1 MKVNSIQSEGLV
13 PSSVLPKRYSLIRQD
28 QYIRECTKMDLSLIQ
43 NDILITLISLYE
55 KKSIPIKG
63 EEIADIIRRNPGT
76 VRNQMQALKAIGLVD
91 GIPGPK
97 GGYHPTAYAYKEL
110 NLKRN
115 GESYEVK
122 ISRDADVVPGVK
134 VSEIIFT
141 TLSHADLCHAQVKII
156 GSVKLFNIGDVITI
170 GPTPLNKLLIK
181 GEIFGKDENEPS
193 LIISILEMVSLPKK
207 PIKNYMT
214 SPVKMLSVHSTLMD
228 AIHLFN
234 KYRIHGAPVMDG
246 DFLRGIITMTDI
258 LVAIED
264 KKDLE
269 SSVSEAMTE
278 EVIQADVSVQ
288 LYEVI
293 RKFKE
298 KQIGRLVVVED
309 GKPVGILTQ
318 SDIFRVIPSH

>member
-1 MKVNSIQSEGLV
+1 
-13 PSSVLPKRYSLIRQD
+13 
-28 QYIRECTKMDLSLIQ
+28 MDLSLIQ

-63 EEIADIIRRNPGT
+63 EEIADIILRNPGT

-97 GGYHPTAYAYKEL
+97 GGYHPTALAYKEL
-110 NLKRN
+110 NLKRG
-115 GESYEVK
+115 GEMYEVK
-122 ISRDADVVPGVK
+122 ISRDGEIVTGAK
-134 VSEIIFT
+134 VAEILFT
-141 TLSHADLCHAQVKII
+141 TLSHADICHAQIKIL

-170 GPTPLNKLLIK
+170 GPTPMNKLMIK
-181 GEIFGKDENEPS
+181 GEIFGKDENEPA
-193 LIISILEMVSLPKK
+193 LIVSILEMVSLPKK

-214 SPVKMLSVHSTLMD
+214 SPIKMLSSRSTLMD

-234 KYRIHGAPVMDG
+234 KYRIHGAPVVDG
-246 DFLRGIITMTDI
+246 GFLKGIITMTDI
-258 LVAIED
+258 FVAIEE
-264 KKDLE
+264 KVSLE
-269 SSVSEAMTE
+269 APVSDVMTE
-278 EVIQADVSVQ
+278 EVIQSDASVQ

-309 GKPVGILTQ
+309 GKPIGILTQ